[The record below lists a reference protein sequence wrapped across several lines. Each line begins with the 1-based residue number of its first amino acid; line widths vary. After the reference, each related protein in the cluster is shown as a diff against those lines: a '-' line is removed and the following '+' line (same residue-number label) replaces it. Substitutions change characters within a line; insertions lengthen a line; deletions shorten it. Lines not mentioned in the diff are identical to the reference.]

1 MYINVFTAVP
11 ESYNLSSSEI
21 VSVNGSTQDG
31 HCNGATFVSPG
42 MVECPIP
49 RTNSF
54 LYDGVIPTLTELDG
68 SEWASGLL
76 TLNTSAA
83 STRITFN
90 FPNTPAY
97 GGVESVRVVMFNCP
111 QWGIGTS
118 SINILGT
125 GGSSTDIVIG
135 GNIPAMLTSCDSLVS
150 MCTTNISA
158 TLRIISLQFNLADNS
173 DLVYIAEVAFFSN
186 AGRMC
191 EPDAILNPPA
201 TPPTPMTTS
210 QVETTS
216 PVVTASPVL
225 ATSQVE
231 TTSPIV
237 ATSQVE
243 TTSPIVTTSQVETTS
258 PIVATS
264 QVETTSPIVTTSP
277 SLMTTSSTTSE

>member
-1 MYINVFTAVP
+1 MHINVFTAIP
-11 ESYNLSSSEI
+11 ESYTLSSSEI

-31 HCNGATFVSPG
+31 HCNGATLVSPG
-42 MVECPIP
+42 MVECPMP

-54 LYDGVIPTLTELDG
+54 LYDGVIPTLTRLDG

-90 FPNTPAY
+90 FPSPPAN
-97 GGVESVRVVMFNCP
+97 GGVESVRVIMFNCP

-118 SINILGT
+118 GINILGT
-125 GGSSTDIVIG
+125 DGSSADLFLGRI
-135 GNIPAMLTSCDSLVS
+135 IPPMPTSCDSLLS
-150 MCTTNISA
+150 MCTTDIST
-158 TLRIISLQFNLADNS
+158 TLHIISLQFNLADNS

-191 EPDAILNPPA
+191 EPDAILNPPT
-201 TPPTPMTTS
+201 TPLTPMTASPVVTTS
-210 QVETTS
+210 PIVTASPVVTTS

-225 ATSQVE
+225 ATYQVE

-237 ATSQVE
+237 TISQVE
-243 TTSPIVTTSQVETTS
+243 TTSPIVTTS
-258 PIVATS
+258 
-264 QVETTSPIVTTSP
+264 
-277 SLMTTSSTTSE
+277 STTSESL